1 MTGRGSSDWWARG
14 GGWGGSA
21 GENPAGA
28 RPADTSGARAS
39 GGRGEPRGAAHTAAI
54 LLSLGD
60 TAFADSALPRLVRGG
75 RDPVAWTLSGLLAL
89 RRGDT
94 ARARPLLSG
103 ALAAGADTSEV
114 RAALA
119 AVAAPGK
126 RWGGA
131 AGAARGGVRAP
142 PAPAR

>member
-1 MTGRGSSDWWARG
+1 ATRGRSVRRDDLLPFLFSRALRVRRGAPAALRYVDRARR
-14 GGWGGSA
+14 
-21 GENPAGA
+21 A
-28 RPADTSGARAS
+28 RP
-39 GGRGEPRGAAHTAAI
+39 GEPTWAAHPAAI

-119 AVAAPGK
+119 A
-126 RWGGA
+126 
-131 AGAARGGVRAP
+131 
-142 PAPAR
+142 